1 MDMEE
6 EAHEAP
12 LLTEEPFTVD
22 GFWQIEC
29 QFSSAIWPLK
39 DYPCSSRQ
47 FLQPNNIQAELSKLS
62 GLIV

>member
-6 EAHEAP
+6 ETHEAP

-29 QFSSAIWPLK
+29 QFSSGMWPLNG
-39 DYPCSSRQ
+39 YPCSSRI
-47 FLQPNNIQAELSKLS
+47 QPNNIQAALNKLS
-62 GLIV
+62 RLVV